1 MGLFDS
7 FQFDPQGYNPIGGL
21 LQRLQDWQW
30 QQQGQGFPPMDGNV
44 GNALKPPVIA
54 APPADN
60 EPQRGAPISLSPPPM
75 ASPQA
80 PQISPFANM
89 FNGISN
95 GIAANPMTLMA
106 LGSGIMQGG
115 FGKGLQLAMT
125 GSALDQ
131 KNRQTTQAQNA
142 TIAALK
148 AKGFSD
154 AEIAL
159 AASSPEAMKAAIS
172 KIMPTYSAHNVGNT
186 SGAFNPATG
195 EFRPSYVEPKIEKIQ
210 PGESIYQIGG
220 QPGGQRDATVI
231 ASGGPEKP
239 PAGFEWVDK
248 NDLGKGMT
256 AIPGG
261 PGTQLPSEAA
271 GRMSMME
278 TAVRAL
284 PDARRALMQG
294 RGDVG
299 LTSGYGVPGL
309 AVGAGAS
316 YANLGE
322 IGRAQRTVTT
332 AIEGA
337 LRIMTGAAAPS
348 SEVKRYE
355 GMFMPSPFDSKETA
369 TQKLNQLEDFI
380 SNAKRFV
387 TQGRGGLTKGNTPS
401 PSDPLGIR

>member
-21 LQRLQDWQW
+21 LQHLQDWQW
-30 QQQGQGFPPMDGNV
+30 RQQGQGFPAMNGGV
-44 GNALKPPVIA
+44 GDALKPPVIA

-60 EPQRGAPISLSPPPM
+60 EPQRGPPLNISPSQMATPRAPQ
-75 ASPQA
+75 ASPL
-80 PQISPFANM
+80 ANI
-89 FNGISN
+89 FNGLSN
-95 GIAANPMTLMA
+95 GIADNPMMLMA

-115 FGKGLQLAMT
+115 FGKGLQLAMMA
-125 GSALDQ
+125 SVEDQ
-131 KNRQTTQAQNA
+131 KNKQNKQAQNA

-172 KIMPTYSAHNVGNT
+172 KIMPTYSAHNVGST
-186 SGAFNPATG
+186 AGSFNPATG
-195 EFRPSYVEPKIEKIQ
+195 DFKPTYVEPKIEKIQ
-210 PGESIYQIGG
+210 PGESLYQIGG
-220 QPGGQRDATVI
+220 QPGGQRDATII

-248 NDLGKGMT
+248 NNPGKGMT

-261 PGTQLPSEAA
+261 PATQLPSETA
-271 GRMSMME
+271 GRIAMME
-278 TAVRAL
+278 TAAGAL
-284 PDARRALMQG
+284 PDARRVLMKD
-294 RGDVG
+294 RGDIG
-299 LTSGYGVPGL
+299 STSGYGLPGL
-309 AVGAGAS
+309 VTGAGAS
-316 YANLGE
+316 YANIGE

-337 LRIMTGAAAPS
+337 LRAMTGAAAPA

-355 GMFMPSPFDSKETA
+355 GMFMPSPFDSRETA
-369 TQKLNQLEDFI
+369 TQKLNQLDDFI
-380 SNAKRFV
+380 SNAKRLV
-387 TQGRGGLTKGNTPS
+387 TQGRGGLSGITS
-401 PSDPLGIR
+401 RPSDPLGIR